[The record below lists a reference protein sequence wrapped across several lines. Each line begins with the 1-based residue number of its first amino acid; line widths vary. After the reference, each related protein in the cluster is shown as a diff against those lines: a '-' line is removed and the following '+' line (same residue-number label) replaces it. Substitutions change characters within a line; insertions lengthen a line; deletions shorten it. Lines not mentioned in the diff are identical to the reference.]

1 MKYLKTNEVFDAD
14 CAEDANKSTV
24 VLADRLKALADVIAA
39 ADQPDSDVVLKAMIE
54 SAYTLLDLKDET
66 KAWDMARKAFDLA
79 TAKEQW
85 TFAVEACDAMSQT
98 DHVESTIAIAHGI
111 WLSVTYPVDPE
122 LTVAMLQHLID
133 NTPDDSDG
141 AAIAA
146 AMAKY
151 VVDLRAEGQA
161 RENLQFFTGQML
173 GQVARRHSNVE
184 EQDIFDFWI
193 ETNKLDDPAL
203 IAERLGKVV
212 DVLAGESWWVDRET
226 LRAALPH

>member
-1 MKYLKTNEVFDAD
+1 MKYLKTEEVFDAD
-14 CAEDANKSTV
+14 CAEDANKSTA
-24 VLADRLKALADVIAA
+24 VLADRLKALNDVIAA
-39 ADQPDSDVVLKAMIE
+39 ADDPTGDVVMKAMVE
-54 SAYTLLDLKDET
+54 SAYTLLDLKDEA
-66 KAWDMARKAFDLA
+66 KAWEVARKVFDMAA
-79 TAKEQW
+79 AKQNW

-98 DHVESTIAIAHGI
+98 DNAEATRAIAHGI
-111 WLSVTYPVDPE
+111 WLSVTFPVDPE

-133 NTPDDSDG
+133 NTPDNSDG

-184 EQDIFDFWI
+184 EQEIFDFWI
-193 ETNKLDDPAL
+193 ETNQLDDPAR
-203 IAERLGKVV
+203 IVERLGKVV
-212 DVLAGESWWVDRET
+212 DVLAEDSWWVDRDA
-226 LRAALPH
+226 LRATLPH